1 MYHYENADIVDKG
14 KRINWALLVKTVMNI
29 HFLWLK
35 LRNESVITQILNI
48 FGPQKLVSSI
58 QIHSVDNV

>member
-48 FGPQKLVSSI
+48 FGPQKLISSI

>member
-48 FGPQKLVSSI
+48 FGPQKIISSI